1 MKNFLRERGW
11 LIAIFLLSSA
21 AVYLLHFL
29 IFRDAHHI
37 FIYMIGDLGF
47 LFLDVML
54 VVIVIEQLLNQREK
68 NNRLNKLN
76 MLIGAFF
83 SEVGHG
89 LIQQLT
95 TLIKNKEKIKEKVLF
110 TTAWQKHD
118 FIKAANDIKVSPLTI
133 SVSPEEFV
141 GLRDYLLPKR
151 DFLLSLLANP
161 TLLEHE
167 SFTNLLWSIFHL
179 SEELALRPEE
189 MINLPASDLEH
200 LNNDV
205 RRVIT
210 LLLETWINYVA
221 HLKNEYPFLF
231 SLVVRIN
238 PFSATPTPIV
248 SQ

>member
-1 MKNFLRERGW
+1 MRNFWKERTW
-11 LIAIFLLSSA
+11 LILIFLLASA
-21 AVYLLHFL
+21 SVYYLHYL

-54 VVIVIEQLLNQREK
+54 VVIVIEHLLNQREK

-76 MLIGAFF
+76 MLISAFF

-89 LIQQLT
+89 LIRQFVFV
-95 TLIKNKEKIKEKVLF
+95 IKNKEILQNLVF
-110 TTAWQKHD
+110 FDSRWQKND
-118 FIKAANDIKVSPLTI
+118 FIQASKKIKAASIIVSINPTDL
-133 SVSPEEFV
+133 
-141 GLRDYLLPKR
+141 GDLRDYLLPKR

-161 TLLEHE
+161 SLLEHE
-167 SFTNLLWSIFHL
+167 AFTNLLWSIFHL
-179 SEELALRPEE
+179 LEELALRPEE
-189 MINLPASDLEH
+189 MVDLPPSDLDH

-205 RRVIT
+205 KRVVV

-221 HLKNEYPFLF
+221 HLKERYPFLF

-238 PFSATPTPIV
+238 PFGASPSPIIT
-248 SQ
+248 Q

>member
-1 MKNFLRERGW
+1 MKNFLKERGW
-11 LIAIFLLSSA
+11 LISIFLFFSVV
-21 AVYLLHFL
+21 VYWVHYL

-89 LIQQLT
+89 LVEKLA
-95 TLIKNKEKIKEKVLF
+95 TLIENKEKIKEKVLF
-110 TTAWQKHD
+110 TVAWQKHH
-118 FIKAANDIKVSPLTI
+118 FIKAASEIKVFPLTI
-133 SVSPEEFV
+133 SADPEDLV
-141 GLRDYLLPKR
+141 DLRDFLLPKR

-205 RRVIT
+205 RRVIN
-210 LLLETWINYVA
+210 LLLEAWVNYAA
-221 HLKNEYPFLF
+221 HLKEKFPFLF
-231 SLVVRIN
+231 SLVIRIN

>member
-1 MKNFLRERGW
+1 MKNFLKERGW

-21 AVYLLHFL
+21 AVYYLHYL
-29 IFRDAHHI
+29 IFHDAHHI

-89 LIQQLT
+89 LIQQFT
-95 TLIKNKEKIKEKVLF
+95 SLIKNKEKIREKVLF
-110 TTAWQKHD
+110 TAAWQKND
-118 FIKAANDIKVSPLTI
+118 FIKAGNELKAFPLII
-133 SVSPEEFV
+133 SIDPERFI

-167 SFTNLLWSIFHL
+167 SFTNLLWAIFHL

-189 MINLPASDLEH
+189 MISLPPSDLEH

-210 LLLETWINYVA
+210 LLLEAWINYVA
-221 HLKNEYPFLF
+221 HLKEKYPFLF

-238 PFSATPTPIV
+238 PFSAAPTPIV
-248 SQ
+248 TQ